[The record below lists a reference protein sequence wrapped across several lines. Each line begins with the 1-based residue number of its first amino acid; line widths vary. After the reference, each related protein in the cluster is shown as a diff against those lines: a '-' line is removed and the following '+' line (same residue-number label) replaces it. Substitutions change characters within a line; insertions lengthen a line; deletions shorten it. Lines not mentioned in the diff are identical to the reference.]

1 VSAHAWFIVAIAV
14 LLSPPSHSDRRA
26 SPALVCIKK
35 FLQNFTFRVV
45 ARAAAFPLVGPI
57 VSRLEARRRIDGLQ
71 GGYDGLGK
79 ESLKGFAANAE
90 PSKQLSET
98 AS

>member
-1 VSAHAWFIVAIAV
+1 
-14 LLSPPSHSDRRA
+14 
-26 SPALVCIKK
+26 
-35 FLQNFTFRVV
+35 V
-45 ARAAAFPLVGPI
+45 ARAAAFPLVGSI
-57 VSRLEARRRIDGLQ
+57 VARLEARRRIDGLQ

-79 ESLKGFAANAE
+79 ESLMGFAANAE